1 MLFNLM
7 NTLKEHFCVVI
18 SSVAEHQFNT
28 TLFPKIVR
36 RFLKEKKK
44 LFMITLIQKLYKSYL
59 HREMLIDTGS
69 WISAYGFQL
78 SINRGT
84 FSHLCQTE
92 HVLLGEFSFHS
103 PISCALLYLSL
114 NLHENTCIW

>member
-1 MLFNLM
+1 
-7 NTLKEHFCVVI
+7 
-18 SSVAEHQFNT
+18 
-28 TLFPKIVR
+28 
-36 RFLKEKKK
+36 
-44 LFMITLIQKLYKSYL
+44 MITLIQKLYTKVSQHEYSNLGGQDYL
-59 HREMLIDTGS
+59 HREMLIDTGT

-103 PISCALLYLSL
+103 PISYALLYLSP